1 MNKKNNKKNG
11 FTLIEL
17 LAVII
22 ILGIL
27 MIIAIPSVTSYIN
40 NSRKSAYVDT
50 AKEIIS
56 GARAFVNE
64 GKVPMYDTDVTYYI
78 NYKCISTENGS
89 KSPYGDFVDGETFVV
104 VTYTGKGFN
113 YYWVSRDETG
123 QGVNT
128 ITSLENLDEDAIVSD
143 IKAGDIKTNV
153 PVGSRTKTQE
163 VGANCQLVGTPTQAD
178 TANAVPEGG
187 NSGGNG
193 GSTTPTNTAASTILR
208 AAQTAGQ
215 LNQIP
220 GTSIYI
226 FKGGTTNPPAN
237 YVKFNGETW
246 RIIGIYGDQMK
257 IIRTENGVPTAPTG
271 FTSIA
276 FNSTTPNPGYAASS
290 LKTSLNTTYYD
301 TLTSAAKNMI
311 DESAQWNV
319 GPAAYTAIAS
329 EAYTQATTSG
339 TKVGDT
345 THTTPWT
352 GKVGLMAS
360 YEFLYATG
368 GGDSCLTTAGSSY
381 NSSCGPAAND
391 WLKPGTFLWTL
402 SPRGDNANFSLGVD
416 SYGRV
421 GYGFVAV
428 DFAAVPAVFLK
439 SSVTITSGD
448 GTDPEHAYV
457 LQ

>member
-50 AKEIIS
+50 AREIIS
-56 GARAFVNE
+56 GARSFVNE
-64 GKVPMYDTDVTYYI
+64 GKVPMYDTDVTYYV

-193 GSTTPTNTAASTILR
+193 GSTTPTDVAVYPKGKTKAMVVVGDVVTIGDEEFYVISNDTTNDRLTLLAHYNLNVGSNAKGTATGLQDQDVKGWVSGETTYGTVAFSNTYYWNGKIGSVY
-208 AAQTAGQ
+208 
-215 LNQIP
+215 P
-220 GTSIYI
+220 GTYCSSNGYRA
-226 FKGGTTNPPAN
+226 GTNCAYVYDSNSNLKTYVDAYKTALEGMGARVLEARLMKVEEAYALGCGNGAWSCKDSPAN
-237 YVKFNGETW
+237 
-246 RIIGIYGDQMK
+246 
-257 IIRTENGVPTAPTG
+257 AP
-271 FTSIA
+271 SWV
-276 FNSTTPNPGYAASS
+276 
-290 LKTSLNTTYYD
+290 YD
-301 TLTSAAKNMI
+301 TSYWLGSAMLTDNLWRVISHGSFTYSNYSSN
-311 DESAQWNV
+311 D
-319 GPAAYTAIAS
+319 
-329 EAYTQATTSG
+329 
-339 TKVGDT
+339 
-345 THTTPWT
+345 
-352 GKVGLMAS
+352 
-360 YEFLYATG
+360 LY
-368 GGDSCLTTAGSSY
+368 
-381 NSSCGPAAND
+381 
-391 WLKPGTFLWTL
+391 
-402 SPRGDNANFSLGVD
+402 GV
-416 SYGRV
+416 RPV
-421 GYGFVAV
+421 IV
-428 DFAAVPAVFLK
+428 
-439 SSVTITSGD
+439 I
-448 GTDPEHAYV
+448 
-457 LQ
+457 